1 LKSQTQPI
9 MPRKIFLSFLG
20 AVPYYLTKYYC
31 KTDRSDLS
39 DEIYFVQEHLIRQ
52 HPDIDKA
59 FIFTTVEAFKNN
71 YVSRIERP
79 KDQAAI
85 LHDGQGLEHQLGQ
98 LQDEQLLSAYCSV
111 NIPNGYSEAEIWQVF
126 QTVFEQLEE
135 EDEVIFDVTFGFRS
149 LPMLVIVLLNY
160 ARTLKG
166 IQVKAIYYGNYEA
179 GKEEQKTTKTPHVE
193 APVLRLDAFVQLQDW
208 THAAQSF
215 VVGNVAPLSEITKEK
230 YPDFSQEMDAFAK
243 AILTC
248 RGLGLA
254 QDVKIDDLKAS
265 IREMSDQ
272 SDIDVV
278 LQPLLDKVSA
288 KISPFESGQL
298 SNGFAAV
305 DWCIQHNMTQQGIT
319 FLQETLISY
328 MVERFWR
335 RDALIDVYLRDL
347 AGSALQLLLPEKN
360 NHLNPQKS
368 KPFSQKSS
376 AQQDDI
382 RDIYNKMCEFVKNK
396 TPLSKLYK
404 ELVGKDG
411 FRNDINHCGY
421 KISYLSPDELNE
433 SLRTLFSNIKSL
445 NL

>member
-1 LKSQTQPI
+1 

-20 AVPYYLTKYYC
+20 ASPYYLTKYYC

-52 HPDIDKA
+52 HPGIDKA
-59 FIFTTVEAFKNN
+59 FIFTTVEAFRNN
-71 YVSRIERP
+71 YVRRIERP
-79 KDQAAI
+79 RDQPAI
-85 LHDGQGLEHQLGQ
+85 FHDGQGLEHQLGQ
-98 LQDEQLLSAYCSV
+98 LQNEQLISEYCSV
-111 NIPNGYSEAEIWQVF
+111 NIPNGYSETEIWQVF

-135 EDEVIFDVTFGFRS
+135 EDEVIFDVTLGFRS

-160 ARTLKG
+160 ARTLKN

-179 GKEEQKTTKTPHVE
+179 GKEEKDTTKTLHVE
-193 APVLRLDAFVQLQDW
+193 APVLRLDTFVQLQDW
-208 THAAQSF
+208 TLAAQSF
-215 VVGNVAPLSEITKEK
+215 TVGNVAPLSEITHAK
-230 YPDFSQEMDAFAK
+230 YSEFSEEINAFAK

-248 RGLGLA
+248 RGLELI
-254 QDVKIDDLKAS
+254 QDIKIDNLKAY
-265 IREMSDQ
+265 IRQMSEQ
-272 SDIDVV
+272 SDIDAV
-278 LQPLLDKVSA
+278 LQPLLDKVSV

-328 MVERFWR
+328 MVERFWG

-347 AGSALQLLLPEKN
+347 AGSAFQLLPSEIN
-360 NHLNPQKS
+360 NHLNSQKS
-368 KPFSQKSS
+368 KPFSQKLSVE
-376 AQQDDI
+376 QTNI
-382 RDIYNKMCEFVKNK
+382 RDIYHKMCEFVKNK
-396 TPLSKLYK
+396 TPLSELYK

-421 KISYLSPDELNE
+421 KSSYLSPDELNE
-433 SLRTLFSNIKSL
+433 SLRTLFSNIKLL